1 MNRTT
6 GFTLIELMVV
16 VAIVAIL
23 AAVAFPAYNDYVTR
37 SKLQEAYTNL
47 SGLRVNMEQYYQD
60 ARMYSSTTA
69 GGTCG
74 VYAGSPASSFTGFN
88 GPAVSTTVQAKYFTY
103 TCASGGNT
111 ASGDQTYTI
120 TANGTAN
127 LAGFK
132 FTIDQANNRATAGV
146 GTGWTAPASTCWVLR
161 KDGSC

>member
-23 AAVAFPAYNDYVTR
+23 AAVAMPAYNDYVTR
-37 SKLQEAYTNL
+37 GKLQEAYTNL

-60 ARMYSSTTA
+60 NRMYSSTTG

-74 VYAGSPASSFTGFN
+74 VYAGSPASSFSGFN

-111 ASGDQTYTI
+111 ATGDQTYTI
-120 TANGTAN
+120 TANGATT
-127 LAGFK
+127 LAGFS

-146 GTGWTAPASTCWVLR
+146 GTGWTAPAATCWVLR